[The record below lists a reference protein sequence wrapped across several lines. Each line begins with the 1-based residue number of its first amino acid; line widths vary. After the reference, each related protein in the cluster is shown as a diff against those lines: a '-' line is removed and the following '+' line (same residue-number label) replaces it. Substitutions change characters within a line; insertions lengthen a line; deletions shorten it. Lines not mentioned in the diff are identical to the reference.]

1 MRALEKFIASGEE
14 GTMKK
19 LIAIMLL
26 SLPLGAAAD
35 HMDVIEVKLNA
46 DCSVDTYLQIAR
58 DFNMDF
64 GSKHGYKSEVLVPI
78 QSQNLES
85 LYWVGRSKN
94 AAAFGAAWDSWRDEL
109 KDPNS
114 VASKLWTRFAKCGM
128 NVSRRG
134 YDVY

>member
-1 MRALEKFIASGEE
+1 
-14 GTMKK
+14 MKK

-26 SLPLGAAAD
+26 ALPLGAAAD

-58 DFNMDF
+58 DFNTDWAP
-64 GSKHGYKSEVLVPI
+64 KYGYKSEVLVPI
-78 QSQNLES
+78 QSHNLES
-85 LYWVGRSKN
+85 LYWIGRSKD
-94 AAAFGAAWDSWRDEL
+94 AASFGKAWDSWRDEL
-109 KDPNS
+109 KNPDS
-114 VASKLWTRFAKCGM
+114 VASKLWARFAKCGV